1 MNLSEVKGSCL
12 RVPVIQSPRSRVG
25 SGEGWGGGAH
35 PNPRGQDA
43 AWEGRVP
50 RGGSLQA
57 QLRHWEGPGSTL
69 EAPCGAAA
77 EGMGEPGGRGPREEP
92 LYILHSVPL
101 VLPASTGG
109 QEVIVQQGGCSRDS
123 SAGASRHTHTHVCPH
138 RQKGVCPS
146 GWPRAQAWARR
157 PQWLT
162 AHHQQH
168 SELRSALTLTGAQPA
183 GRWPFTS
190 EDPHRRVGLEAAGH
204 GQTRNHPPR
213 SWSWEC
219 PGRLVSTAQK
229 APTGPDTHQWTS
241 Q

>member
-1 MNLSEVKGSCL
+1 M
-12 RVPVIQSPRSRVG
+12 G

-35 PNPRGQDA
+35 PTPLGQDA

-109 QEVIVQQGGCSRDS
+109 QEVIVQQGGCPRDP
-123 SAGASRHTHTHVCPH
+123 SAGASRHTHTRVPTQTES
-138 RQKGVCPS
+138 RLS
-146 GWPRAQAWARR
+146 IRLAQGSSLGQEAPVVDSTPPAAW
-157 PQWLT
+157 
-162 AHHQQH
+162 
-168 SELRSALTLTGAQPA
+168 
-183 GRWPFTS
+183 
-190 EDPHRRVGLEAAGH
+190 
-204 GQTRNHPPR
+204 
-213 SWSWEC
+213 
-219 PGRLVSTAQK
+219 
-229 APTGPDTHQWTS
+229 
-241 Q
+241 